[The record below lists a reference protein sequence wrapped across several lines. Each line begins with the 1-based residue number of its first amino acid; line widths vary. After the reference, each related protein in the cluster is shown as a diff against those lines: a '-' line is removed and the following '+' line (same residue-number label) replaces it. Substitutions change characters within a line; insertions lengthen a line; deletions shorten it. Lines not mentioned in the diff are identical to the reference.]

1 MTTYAL
7 VAIVKDEAERLPRL
21 LDSVRPLISTYT
33 VVDTGSTDGT
43 QDLLRASGIPGKI
56 LEAEFIDFG
65 SSRSLAFG
73 AARGTADWLLA
84 LDADM
89 TIEIDKGFVPDPA
102 VEAYMIQM
110 GGSDFSYRLPLLL
123 RGDLPW
129 VSVGAVHEYTA
140 LPGRDYISQPTD
152 AVRVRHPGAVAT
164 PEKLR
169 WHAGM
174 LEAELAEQP
183 DNARTVFYLAQTY
196 KDLGMGKAKA
206 LYERRATMGGFAEEA
221 FYAAYMAATLAQ
233 EWPERL
239 VGLLG
244 AWQMRPS
251 RYEPLYEAV
260 KGLNARGQHRASWAL
275 LEQARDPEPPS
286 DLLFVHRNVWTYL
299 LPFERAI
306 SAWWNSKYDEAAA
319 LNDELLAMPDLPAHI
334 RAQTEINRAL

>member
-1 MTTYAL
+1 MTLGL
-7 VAIVKDEAERLPRL
+7 VAIVKDAEPSIARMVE
-21 LDSVRPLISTYT
+21 SVIVAGAT
-33 VVDTGSTDGT
+33 VATICDTGS
-43 QDLLRASGIPGKI
+43 QDRTVEIVEEHGFTVHRSPWVN
-56 LEAEFIDFG
+56 FG
-65 SSRSLAFG
+65 HNRSAAF
-73 AARGTADWLLA
+73 ALARGTANWLLA

-89 TIEIDKGFVPDPA
+89 TIEIDPDFVPDPS
-102 VEAYMIQM
+102 VEAYTVEM

-140 LPGRDYISQPTD
+140 LPGRDYISQPTG
-152 AVRVRHPGAVAT
+152 AVRVCHPGAVAS

-169 WHAGM
+169 WHVGM
-174 LEAELAEQP
+174 LEVELAEQP
-183 DNARTVFYLAQTY
+183 DNARTVFYLANSY
-196 KDLGMGKAKA
+196 RDLGDPRAKT

-275 LEQARDPEPPS
+275 LEQARDPEPPP
-286 DLLFVHRNVWTYL
+286 DLLFVHRNVWRWGMR
-299 LPFERAI
+299 FERAI
-306 SAWWNSKYDEAAA
+306 AAWWMDYRDEAAA